1 MGAYLSGFL
10 DGVRHATLLGVMPVV
25 TCALVAIL
33 LCYILR
39 NEHFRRNIYIIAGF
53 AIIGGGIGVFV
64 GSSRSSVVTIIAPV
78 LVTAFSV
85 VIGYIATKNK
95 APTLN
100 NEVAMLSISLFV
112 LSMLFCIFYA
122 AGARENAEAS
132 EKQTDVLVNPLS
144 YAYCKRLIDDGKY
157 TTDDFKAKCALY
169 LGSPLI

>member
-1 MGAYLSGFL
+1 MGPYLSGFL
-10 DGVRHATLLGVMPVV
+10 AGAGHATLLGVMPVV
-25 TCALVAIL
+25 TCALVAML

-39 NEHFRRNIYIIAGF
+39 NKHLLDSIYIVVGL

-64 GSSRSSVVTIIAPV
+64 GSSRSSVVSIMAPV

-85 VIGYIATKNK
+85 VIGFIAAKTKK
-95 APTLN
+95 PTLN
-100 NEVAMLSISLFV
+100 PEVAMLSISLFV
-112 LSMLFCIFYA
+112 LSMLFSIFYA

-157 TTDDFKAKCALY
+157 TTDDFKTQCALY
-169 LGSPLI
+169 LAPPLI